1 MRAAGPITTCRPA
14 VTITPT
20 TMSATASAAITSA
33 AAAAATSFTASSASP
48 PWKYGPDGT
57 KRGPNAS
64 KMAKHRK
71 VKPAVDKILN
81 AGGVE
86 SQAAVL
92 RAVADHPA
100 LTVARLLAGIDSS
113 KSMNATKFLCE
124 QSSHMLSRT
133 RSTTGGKS
141 TNEKRDAAETILVSL
156 APSPGTKNA
165 PSICARA
172 SILGIAR
179 TTLKRREKQLIDKR
193 GKLTAGELGVCWA
206 VAGIRVTQKSATR

>member
-1 MRAAGPITTCRPA
+1 MDATRHDATDDAATLVTQHDATRQDATRCDATQAKAKRSLYNKTYYAKKKMRAAGLITTCRPA

-71 VKPAVDKILN
+71 LKPAVDKILN

-113 KSMNATKFLCE
+113 KSTNATKFLCE
-124 QSSHMLSRT
+124 QSSRMLSRM

-141 TNEKRDAAETILVSL
+141 TNE
-156 APSPGTKNA
+156 
-165 PSICARA
+165 
-172 SILGIAR
+172 
-179 TTLKRREKQLIDKR
+179 
-193 GKLTAGELGVCWA
+193 
-206 VAGIRVTQKSATR
+206 

>member
-1 MRAAGPITTCRPA
+1 
-14 VTITPT
+14 
-20 TMSATASAAITSA
+20 
-33 AAAAATSFTASSASP
+33 
-48 PWKYGPDGT
+48 
-57 KRGPNAS
+57 
-64 KMAKHRK
+64 MAKLLK

-92 RAVADHPA
+92 RAVTDHPA
-100 LTVARLLAGIDSS
+100 LTAARLLGGIESS
-113 KSMNATKFLCE
+113 KSNNGAKFLCK
-124 QSSHMLSRT
+124 QSSRMLSRM

-141 TNEKRDAAETILVSL
+141 TNEKRDAAETILVLL

-172 SILGIAR
+172 SALGIPC

-193 GKLTAGELGVCWA
+193 GKLTAGELGICWA
-206 VAGIRVTQKSATR
+206 LANRTKGFSKISNEMKQFLIVAFKTTTPML